1 MYLRLL
7 AVGAR
12 GQYLPD
18 LVVHHY
24 VHPERLT
31 RRYYRSW
38 CFWNGASKGVLGRRH
53 ALRVRQLAGVPRY
66 AFGDA
71 VRGLLGW
78 IGAVARGGPRSAR
91 MAGELPAW
99 HLAGRIYG
107 RYLQRDDLRR
117 QAGSRPGSEHDT
129 TCDPAQEPASYG
141 DGSSVIEPTSR

>member
-7 AVGAR
+7 DAGAR

-24 VHPERLT
+24 VHPDRLT

-53 ALRVRQLAGVPRY
+53 PLRVRQLAGVPRY

-71 VRGLLGW
+71 VRGLLRWG
-78 IGAVARGGPRSAR
+78 GAVVTYRPASMR

-107 RYLQRDDLRR
+107 RYLQRHDVRR
-117 QAGSRPGSEHDT
+117 QPGTGPDDGQDT
-129 TCDPAQEPASYG
+129 SLDPAHEPAPY
-141 DGSSVIEPTSR
+141 